1 MKLRAVFVAGVLYG
15 SVAAADVLEFQGTV
29 VPSERGIITSQI
41 DGVVETVFHDDG
53 AQVEEGV
60 PLIQL
65 DETDAKLVLDM
76 ANARLQQAEAT
87 LAAATAR
94 ANRQRELLSRGIAAE
109 ASANPALT
117 DQKIA
122 EANLALAR
130 AEVTAAEIALKRAVI
145 RAPISGVVSK
155 ASATKGM
162 FIEAEADQ
170 GLGEVIVIDPVLIA
184 YKVDYETRLNTMAKA
199 GAASLEALFAGLTVS
214 VSLTNGTVVQDGLSP
229 ERASVE
235 LNDAGD
241 LTVWLRV
248 PNPDLLLLPGLTVRV
263 TSTLLHSGVQK

>member
-1 MKLRAVFVAGVLYG
+1 MKLRAVFAAGLLFG
-15 SVAAADVLEFQGTV
+15 TAASADVLEFQGTV
-29 VPSERGIITSQI
+29 LPSERGIITSQI
-41 DGVVETVFHDDG
+41 DGVVETVFHENGTQVAEG
-53 AQVEEGV
+53 A

-94 ANRQRELLSRGIAAE
+94 AIRQRELLSRGIAAE

-122 EANLALAR
+122 VANLALAR

-170 GLGEVIVIDPVLIA
+170 GLGEVVVIDPVLIA
-184 YKVDYETRLNTMAKA
+184 YEVDYETRLNTMAKA
-199 GAASLEALFAGLTVS
+199 GVASLAALFEGLTVS
-214 VSLTNGTVVQDGLSP
+214 VSLTNGTVVQEGLSP
-229 ERASVE
+229 ERASLE
-235 LNDAGD
+235 LNDSGV

-248 PNPDLLLLPGLTVRV
+248 PNPDLLLRPGLTVRV
-263 TSTLLHSGVQK
+263 TSTLSHSGVQN